1 MKGRKSNGTPRPKS
15 RVDLLVDCL
24 TSLREAAA
32 ALNEID
38 LRRTR
43 GTVRDYIKTARADAA
58 TARDAIEQALQADT
72 PAAPS
77 R

>member
-1 MKGRKSNGTPRPKS
+1 MARPRPKS
-15 RVDLLVDCL
+15 RVDLLVDSL
-24 TSLREAAA
+24 TSLRESTA

-43 GTVRDYIKTARADAA
+43 GVVRDYIKSARADAA
-58 TARDAIEQALQADT
+58 TARDAIEKALQTDL

>member
-1 MKGRKSNGTPRPKS
+1 MARPRPKS

-32 ALNEID
+32 ALDEID

-43 GTVRDYIKTARADAA
+43 GAVRNHIKTARADAVLA
-58 TARDAIEQALQADT
+58 WAVAGQ
-72 PAAPS
+72 
-77 R
+77 